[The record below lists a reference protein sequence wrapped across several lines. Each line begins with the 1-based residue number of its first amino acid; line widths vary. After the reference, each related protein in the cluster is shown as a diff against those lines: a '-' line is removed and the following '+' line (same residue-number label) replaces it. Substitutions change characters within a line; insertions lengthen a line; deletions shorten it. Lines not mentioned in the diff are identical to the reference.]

1 MKLSE
6 ERKGQIA
13 LLWLKNEMRQNGIR
27 LKPDMKREVG
37 NEAKAI
43 GIDIEEAMALT
54 EEIVRELVEEV
65 FPPRQSTADKPDTDQ
80 IHGWV

>member
-43 GIDIEEAMALT
+43 GITIEEAMALT

-65 FPPRQSTADKPDTDQ
+65 FPPTSFSSVNPDHNRDM
-80 IHGWV
+80 